1 MRRAIICRHYLGGA
15 SSKSKDNIKLITQAR
30 HIGGGPFA
38 DLRKTALKPKN
49 CAKVCAEMG
58 IQTAFAQMLAARRNS
73 AHCLGRAA
81 ARRPAPRRKMY
92 GKKGPKSRLICR
104 RTGVVRVFPLKS
116 MARKY
121 AKGYI
126 FFVFFHILTRQ
137 LTVYGV

>member
-1 MRRAIICRHYLGGA
+1 MGGA
-15 SSKSKDNIKLITQAR
+15 NPKSKDNIKLITQAR
-30 HIGGGPFA
+30 HFGGGPFA

-58 IQTAFAQMLAARRNS
+58 IQTASAQMPAAWKNS
-73 AHCLGRAA
+73 AHW
-81 ARRPAPRRKMY
+81 
-92 GKKGPKSRLICR
+92 
-104 RTGVVRVFPLKS
+104 KS

-126 FFVFFHILTRQ
+126 FFVFFRILTGH